1 MITAWTSL
9 SSPEMGTS
17 VSSALV
23 SVAEVRGERRG
34 AGSGVEGSWG
44 RQSVGSWKVRVVYVS
59 ESATARIRA
68 VG

>member
-1 MITAWTSL
+1 MITAGTSL

-17 VSSALV
+17 VSSTLV
-23 SVAEVRGERRG
+23 SVTEVRRVRRG
-34 AGSGVEGSWG
+34 AGSGVEGSCG
-44 RQSVGSWKVRVVYVS
+44 CQSVGSWKVRVVYVS